1 MDRRTFLTSSG
12 AAAFGTLVP
21 RISRFFPA
29 SNTSEPFAWEVN
41 DLIFSFEVTAGKLRA
56 KRLAPAGSCRR
67 QELTIP
73 PVSKSHCNAAE
84 KILPI
89 KA

>member
-1 MDRRTFLTSSG
+1 MKTPIIYMDRRTFLTSSG

-56 KRLAPAGSCRR
+56 KACCPDR
-67 QELTIP
+67 
-73 PVSKSHCNAAE
+73 HCGVRT
-84 KILPI
+84 
-89 KA
+89 

>member
-29 SNTSEPFAWEVN
+29 LNTSERFAWEAN
-41 DLIFSFEVTAGKLRA
+41 DLIFSFEVTAGKLRQ
-56 KRLAPAGSCRR
+56 KRLVAAGTCRR
-67 QELTIP
+67 ELTIP
-73 PVSKSHCNAAE
+73 PVSKSHFNAAE

>member
-12 AAAFGTLVP
+12 AAAFGILVP

-41 DLIFSFEVTAGKLRA
+41 DLIFSFEV
-56 KRLAPAGSCRR
+56 RLENCAQSVLPRQALWRR
-67 QELTIP
+67 GLTNP